1 MNTYVASHL
10 KDMNRQ
16 IVYNLIKS
24 LGTTSKAEL
33 AKQTGISAPTII
45 KVINYLISKNL
56 VLEIGEGESA
66 IGRKPQLLTLNRN
79 FMYNAAFLIEGDHLT
94 MGIVN
99 IVGEVIFRK
108 SLSVEPNLDILLDR
122 ITNEFVEP
130 LLKEAGIPMKKLA
143 GIGIALPCI
152 YDPETRCVSTSP
164 LIGVDTILSIGDRLD
179 RLAKKYNV
187 EIQVENDV
195 NAQVL
200 GEYHMS
206 ESPQNTDLIFIS
218 VGTGLGAGIIL
229 DGRLR
234 YGPHNMCGEIGSFV
248 FQDRDPAM
256 TKGGWLESRVSSRR
270 LEERF
275 GISFDMNIRQTQTDP
290 RIFSEA
296 TDYLAPLLALCI
308 HNIATLL
315 DCHLIVLGGIIADTL
330 GPQLIERI
338 QQELR
343 LLSKFEFSLRH
354 PVSPDVGLVGIS
366 SLITAKKISAL
377 LTENES
383 EPST

>member
-16 IVYNLIKS
+16 IVYNLIES
-24 LGTTSKAEL
+24 LGTTSKADL
-33 AKQTGISAPTII
+33 AKRTGISAPTII
-45 KVINYLISKNL
+45 KVINYLISQNL
-56 VLEIGEGESA
+56 VIEIGEGESA

-94 MGIVN
+94 MGVVN

-108 SLSVEPNLDILLDR
+108 SLTVEPDLDLLLDR

-152 YDPETRCVSTSP
+152 YDPATRCVTSSP
-164 LIGVDTILSIGDRLD
+164 LIGVDTMLFIGDRLD
-179 RLAKKYNV
+179 QLAQKYNV
-187 EIQVENDV
+187 QIQVENDV

-200 GEYHMS
+200 GEYHMTQNN
-206 ESPQNTDLIFIS
+206 QNTDLIFIS

-248 FQDRDPAM
+248 FQNQETPIS
-256 TKGGWLESRVSSRR
+256 KGGWLESQISSRV

-275 GISFDMNIRQTQTDP
+275 GISFDINERRTPAD
-290 RIFSEA
+290 SDA
-296 TDYLAPLLALCI
+296 TLAAINYLAKPLALCI
-308 HNIATLL
+308 NNIAALL
-315 DCHLIVLGGIIADTL
+315 DCRLIVLGGIIADCF
-330 GPQLIERI
+330 GSQLVEEV

-343 LLSKFEFSLRH
+343 RLSRFSFTLKR
-354 PVSPDVGLVGIS
+354 PASPDVGLIGIS
-366 SLITAKKISAL
+366 SLITNRKISTL
-377 LTENES
+377 LTEQDG
-383 EPST
+383 